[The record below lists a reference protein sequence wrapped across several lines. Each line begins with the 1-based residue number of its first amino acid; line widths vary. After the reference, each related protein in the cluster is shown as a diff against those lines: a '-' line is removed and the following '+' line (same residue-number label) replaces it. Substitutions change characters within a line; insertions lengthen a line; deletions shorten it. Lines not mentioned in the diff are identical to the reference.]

1 MPLVRIDLRRGKS
14 PAYKKAI
21 SEGVYRALRETFTV
35 PDEDRFIV
43 VNEHDDDNFIYSATY
58 FGIERSSDLVILQIT
73 VSNTRTIEQKKA
85 LYARIVAVLAENPGL
100 RPQDVFINLVEV
112 AKENWV
118 VRQRRRP
125 IRLATCFSAPRQGDP
140 PWRVDLIAAVEV

>member
-14 PAYKKAI
+14 PAYRKAI
-21 SEGVYRALRETFTV
+21 GEGAYHALRETFTV

-85 LYARIVAVLAENPGL
+85 LYARIVAALAEDPGL

-112 AKENWV
+112 AKENWSFGNGV
-118 VRQRRRP
+118 AQYV
-125 IRLATCFSAPRQGDP
+125 
-140 PWRVDLIAAVEV
+140 